1 MISADMVKD
10 LRDKTGAGMMDCKRA
25 LTAANGDM
33 DLAIENLRKS
43 GVAKAEKKVGRATN
57 NGKVL
62 SAIDGKAAALVEV
75 LCETDFAANTD
86 KFINFVNGIAAA
98 AAKLG
103 KNGDVAELVNQNEI
117 ANLTEKIATIGEN
130 MQIRRVVNWQTA
142 GALAS
147 YHHMGGRVSVMIDV
161 EGETD
166 PEVLNDICLHIAAF
180 KPSFI
185 TPSDVPAE
193 VIAKEKEIALAA
205 DPKLVGK
212 PAEMIEK
219 ILVGKINKYFGEV
232 CLMNQPWIRDDKT
245 TLAKFKPNL
254 KVKRF
259 IRWEVGEEI

>member
-33 DLAIENLRKS
+33 ELAIENLRKS
-43 GVAKAEKKVGRATN
+43 GAAKAEKKVGRATN

-62 SAIDGKAAALVEV
+62 SAIDGKAGALVEV

-98 AAKLG
+98 AAKLA
-103 KNGDVAELVNQNEI
+103 KNGDVADLVNENEK

-147 YHHMGGRVSVMIDV
+147 YHHMGGRVSVLIDV

-180 KPSFI
+180 KPSYI
-185 TPSDVPAE
+185 APSDVPAD

-205 DPKLVGK
+205 DPKLAGK

-259 IRWEVGEEI
+259 IRWEVGEEL